1 MTEAQGWIK
10 KGKDLEKAMQVEQ
23 YITPMDEDDASA
35 EDAAMDQDQ
44 HQEDTVRAVQLDG
57 LKLRITTKP
66 SEETND
72 QGKEE

>member
-10 KGKDLEKAMQVEQ
+10 KGKDLEKAKQVEQ
-23 YITPMDEDDASA
+23 SITPMEEDTASA
-35 EDAAMDQDQ
+35 EDIGMDQDQ
-44 HQEDTVRAVQLDG
+44 QEEDTVRTVQLDG